1 MHHSN
6 RQRWKIAVRIA
17 AVLIFCLVAGIAWS
31 QRNRG
36 RGRGITEPLPEAELH
51 PGAEFRM
58 ARVKYRTFGGGG
70 SHGIF
75 QPWWAIDYPYAEE
88 HFFAALRRVT
98 NVTVADDEPHLD
110 LTDNRIFQYPFLF
123 LQQPGQGNWRP
134 TNEEASQLREYL
146 VRGGFMLVDDFHG
159 EYSWS
164 VLESAMKKVF
174 PDRPIIEIP
183 ENDPVM
189 HIFYDLDEL
198 NPIPGVRH
206 LRRGPGGT
214 IVARMEGPTHFRGI
228 YDDHNRLVVAMN
240 FNSDTG
246 DAWEHA
252 DDPDY
257 PVPMTALAY
266 KFGVNYVIYAMTH

>member
-1 MHHSN
+1 
-6 RQRWKIAVRIA
+6 
-17 AVLIFCLVAGIAWS
+17 
-31 QRNRG
+31 
-36 RGRGITEPLPEAELH
+36 
-51 PGAEFRM
+51 M

-98 NVTVADDEPHLD
+98 NITVSDDEPHLE
-110 LTDNRIFQYPFLF
+110 LTDARIFQYPFLF

-134 TNEEASQLREYL
+134 TNEEAAQLREYL

-159 EYSWS
+159 KYSWS

-189 HIFYDLDEL
+189 HVFYDLDEL

-228 YDDHNRLVVAMN
+228 YDNHNRLVVAMN